1 MIGVKTGFARHSN
14 DSACLGVDDNDGAT
28 ISFGARNGVVQH
40 LFNRQLYISIDS
52 EAEIGAIHRRLPD
65 LIANDQWV
73 SKHVRFGDQLAWLTG
88 KQRIIISFQAV
99 LPLPCI
105 LLHESQKLG
114 GQITVNVDALAFGKQ
129 PDTQEL
135 LLAQKLFNL
144 VALRLSCKNPLTL
157 RIMQKGEGER
167 LTALLKNKLRAQ
179 QVCWLVQDRC
189 KLAYSVIKRAGMDG
203 YYADHD
209 KAIYFVN
216 AVGSPWVASY
226 IQSKGDPITDITEDL
241 AAEQKA
247 RSTYEYLI
255 QLSDDPDVTDTLRF
269 LWQREIVHFQRFGE
283 VLDLLKGKVLLDV
296 DLKRPGY
303 EEQVVTALRDHGV
316 DDDALI
322 NSLTAESLRRVRAL
336 SPAIVTAI
344 SYPEDKGGA
353 STKPYLAPAVTAA
366 LAIMR
371 KTLPG
376 RIGGMIRQAAADG
389 IMLYYRL
396 VTPNIVDVVH
406 RAGWFIGIWTVDD
419 AVTIARLRAMG
430 VDSITSNR
438 PDLLMT
444 G

>member
-1 MIGVKTGFARHSN
+1 MNAWQARFASRRSLRIGHRGAAGLAPQNTLRAFQRAL
-14 DSACLGVDDNDGAT
+14 DLGVDAVEFDVRQTRDGALVVIHSEELAET
-28 ISFGARNGVVQH
+28 TNGRGLVGERT
-40 LFNRQLYISIDS
+40 LAEIRQLD
-52 EAEIGAIHRRLPD
+52 A
-65 LIANDQWV
+65 
-73 SKHVRFGDQLAWLTG
+73 
-88 KQRIIISFQAV
+88 
-99 LPLPCI
+99 
-105 LLHESQKLG
+105 
-114 GQITVNVDALAFGKQ
+114 GQ
-129 PDTQEL
+129 
-135 LLAQKLFNL
+135 
-144 VALRLSCKNPLTL
+144 
-157 RIMQKGEGER
+157 GER
-167 LTALLKNKLRAQ
+167 
-179 QVCWLVQDRC
+179 
-189 KLAYSVIKRAGMDG
+189 I
-203 YYADHD
+203 
-209 KAIYFVN
+209 
-216 AVGSPWVASY
+216 P
-226 IQSKGDPITDITEDL
+226 
-241 AAEQKA
+241 
-247 RSTYEYLI
+247 
-255 QLSDDPDVTDTLRF
+255 TLN
-269 LWQREIVHFQRFGE
+269 E